1 MREVGRDRSYGLD
14 SRIRD
19 CCAGSGWF
27 GLFLAGAHTIVSMT
41 GWSFSVGKV
50 FGVEVR
56 LHSFFLFLLGL
67 SMFWA
72 AYLDEMLLRG
82 VVMWGLLLLA
92 VAVRETARG
101 VATAWF
107 GLEVRSLLLL
117 PTGGLL
123 TYASAEDLARA
134 GEPKVQRA
142 LALVGPVANGV
153 FGLTVAGLVLTVA
166 PAVNLWESHWVTPMH
181 LLRTMVWMNLLLAAV
196 NLLPAWPLDAGRVM
210 RGEIARGTSGAA
222 SQAASQA
229 AGLRMFARMGPAI
242 AIGLVMVGTVTA
254 NWWLIMAGF
263 AVLLGS
269 QLERQGLLLQTDSD
283 AVKVGD
289 VMLTEYS
296 LLSASATLEDALD
309 QARHTLQDVF
319 PVVRGGQMVGA
330 VARQSIVEALEA
342 GGNAY
347 VQGIM
352 TRAFQTAAAGDSL
365 VATLGKVTG
374 QVGASSQLV
383 PVVEGERI
391 VGIITPQ
398 NLQRSMR
405 VLMRRTERGERR
417 TAEDET
423 K

>member
-1 MREVGRDRSYGLD
+1 MLFA
-14 SRIRD
+14 D
-19 CCAGSGWF
+19 CDLRQSVSSF
-27 GLFLAGAHTIVSMT
+27 RGAYNGGMT
-41 GWSFSVGKV
+41 GWSFPVGKV
-50 FGVEVR
+50 FGVKVR
-56 LHSFFLFLLGL
+56 LHSFFLFLLGVSVL
-67 SMFWA
+67 WA
-72 AYLDEMLLRG
+72 GYLNVMLVRG

-92 VAVRETARG
+92 VAVREVARA

-107 GLEVRSLLLL
+107 GLEVKSLLLL

-134 GEPKVQRA
+134 GEPKVQRGM
-142 LALVGPVANGV
+142 ALVGPVANFA
-153 FGLTVAGLVLTVA
+153 FGLTVAGLILTVS
-166 PAVNLWESHWVTPMH
+166 PTVNLWAAHWVTPTH
-181 LLRTMVWMNLLLAAV
+181 LLRTMVWMNLLLGAV

-210 RGEIARGTSGAA
+210 RGQITRAGGG
-222 SQAASQA
+222 QASQA
-229 AGLRMFARMGPAI
+229 AGLRLFARMGPAI

-263 AVLLGS
+263 AVLLGA
-269 QLERQGLLLQTDSD
+269 QLERQGLLLQTESD
-283 AVKVGD
+283 TVRVGD

-296 LLSASATLEDALD
+296 IVSASATLEDALE

-319 PVVRGGQMVGA
+319 PVVRGGKMVGA
-330 VARQSIVEALEA
+330 VARQSIVEALESE
-342 GGNAY
+342 GNAY

-352 TRAFQTAAAGDSL
+352 TKLFQTAAAGDSL
-365 VATLGKVTG
+365 VATLNRVTG

-383 PVVEGERI
+383 PVVDGERI

-405 VLMRRTERGERR
+405 MLMRKNERADRQA
-417 TAEDET
+417 AEDET